1 MIDTSKVSDRRKLR
15 FKTPA
20 EMMADVD
27 RVVAADRAGTLRRC
41 GNWTT
46 GQILWHLAAWV
57 DYSFDGNPLR
67 PPWFI
72 KLLLRFAK
80 RRFLRGPLKA
90 GVKIPRVKGGT
101 LATEALPLDEA
112 LTRFKNAWARLEK
125 APPSIP
131 NILFGP
137 MTHDEWIK
145 GHLRHAELHLSF
157 LHPA

>member
-1 MIDTSKVSDRRKLR
+1 MIDTAKVTDRRKLR

-46 GQILWHLAAWV
+46 GQVLWHLAAWV
-57 DYSFDGNPLR
+57 DYSYDGNPLR

-72 KLLLRFAK
+72 KVILRFMK
-80 RRFLRGPLKA
+80 KRFLRGPLKA
-90 GVKIPRVKGGT
+90 GVKIPKVAGGT

-112 LTRFKNAWARLEK
+112 LARFKKAWARLEK
-125 APPSIP
+125 GPPSIP